1 MGLFLLAGIFSA
13 SRVCHPWTV
22 LRCLIV
28 DDSPQFLAAARGL
41 LEREGISVVGVAST
55 TAEAL
60 ERVEELR
67 PDVALLDI
75 NLGSESGFDLAA
87 RLHRETNPAPP
98 RMILIST
105 QDEAD
110 YADLI
115 AASPVIGFLA
125 KATLS
130 AAAIHELLASPN

>member
-1 MGLFLLAGIFSA
+1 MVQVVDVLSAEGL
-13 SRVCHPWTV
+13 CHPGSV

-28 DDSPQFLAAARGL
+28 DDSPLFIAAARSL

-60 ERVEELR
+60 ERVQELK

-75 NLGSESGFDLAA
+75 NLGSESGFELAG
-87 RLHRETNPAPP
+87 RLHRDVGLSPT

-130 AAAIHELLASPN
+130 AAAIHELLTSPSPS